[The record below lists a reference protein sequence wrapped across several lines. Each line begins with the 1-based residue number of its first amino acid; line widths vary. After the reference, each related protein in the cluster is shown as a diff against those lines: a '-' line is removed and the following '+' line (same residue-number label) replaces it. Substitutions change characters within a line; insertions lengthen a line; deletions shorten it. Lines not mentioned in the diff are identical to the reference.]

1 MNMVICQSCPVRW
14 MCGATLSGARGSIAV
29 IAHSM
34 VAG

>member
-1 MNMVICQSCPVRW
+1 MNMVVCQSSAVSW
-14 MCGATLSGARGSIAV
+14 MCGAALSGARGSIAV